1 MPPSPPPPPGSERRR
16 SPRFEVLAQVE
27 LRRGD
32 GEVVILPV
40 ANISAGGV
48 LLRIEPGM
56 LLRGLRVGDPVGV
69 YVDLGGEVSFDVD
82 AEVVRVDLLGGPGR
96 EPGIALMWT
105 STDPAFAT
113 TLARV
118 LEAQARR

>member
-1 MPPSPPPPPGSERRR
+1 M
-16 SPRFEVLAQVE
+16 E